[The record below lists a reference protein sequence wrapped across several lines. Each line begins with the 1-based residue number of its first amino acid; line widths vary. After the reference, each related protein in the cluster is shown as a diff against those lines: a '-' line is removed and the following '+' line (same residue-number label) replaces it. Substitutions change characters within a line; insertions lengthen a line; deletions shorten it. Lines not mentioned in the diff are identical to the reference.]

1 MTKDVIVSISG
12 LQTGSEESDAPL
24 EVITMGNYYFK
35 NGKHYILFDEIT
47 DENGVQTKNT
57 IKISDKRVDVIKKGE
72 NNVHMVFEPDT
83 KNMTY
88 YQTPFGSLLVGINTL
103 GISHKEDD
111 LNIHTKIKYALE
123 VNYAH
128 MSDCAIDINI
138 KSKDD
143 KNFKLH

>member
-12 LQTGSEESDAPL
+12 LQMDMENETPV

-35 NGKHYILFDEIT
+35 NGKHYILYDEMAG
-47 DENGVQTKNT
+47 DSNVQTKNT
-57 IKISDKRVDVIKKGE
+57 IKIADNRVDVIKKGE
-72 NNVHMVFEPDT
+72 NSVHMVFEPDT

-111 LNIHTKIKYALE
+111 LNINTKIDYALE
-123 VNYAH
+123 VNYSH
-128 MSDCAIDINI
+128 MSDCSIEINI
-138 KSKDD
+138 KSKED
-143 KNFKLH
+143 KNFRLH

>member
-12 LQTGSEESDAPL
+12 LQMDMENAAPL
-24 EVITMGNYYFK
+24 EVITVGNYYFK
-35 NGKHYILFDEIT
+35 NGKHYILFDEMS
-47 DENGVQTKNT
+47 DADSAPTKNT
-57 IKISDKRVDVIKKGE
+57 IKIDNNRVDVIKKGE
-72 NNVHMVFEPDT
+72 NSAHMVFEPDR

-111 LNIHTKIKYALE
+111 LNIHTKIDYALE
-123 VNYAH
+123 VNYSH
-128 MSDCAIDINI
+128 MSDCSIEINI

-143 KNFKLH
+143 KNFRLH